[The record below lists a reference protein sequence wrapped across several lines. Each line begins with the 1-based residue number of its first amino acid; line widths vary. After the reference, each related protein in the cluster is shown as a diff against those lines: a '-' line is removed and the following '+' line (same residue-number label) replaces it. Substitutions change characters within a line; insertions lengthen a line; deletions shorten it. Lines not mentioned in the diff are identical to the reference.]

1 MEENE
6 ALERKLPNVE
16 SADSETYQENIS
28 SVQMELP
35 SAMPATQPQVQMSQ
49 PAPITPMQQFAPPMY
64 QATSLSTPAVAEDI
78 DLIEKAWVE
87 KAKAIVR
94 STHGDPFSQNKEL
107 NKVKAEYIKKRYDK
121 DIKVIE

>member
-1 MEENE
+1 MEDNE
-6 ALERKLPNVE
+6 ALERKLPIVE
-16 SADSETYQENIS
+16 SVESEISKESIS

-35 SAMPATQPQVQMSQ
+35 SADPTAPTQQLASQLPQS
-49 PAPITPMQQFAPPMY
+49 APTAQFAVTSPSVASGITPL
-64 QATSLSTPAVAEDI
+64 TAEDI
-78 DLIEKAWVE
+78 DLIEKAWIE

-94 STHGDPFSQNKEL
+94 STHGDPYNQNKEL

>member
-16 SADSETYQENIS
+16 SADSETHQENIS

-35 SAMPATQPQVQMSQ
+35 SAMSPMPAQVVQPVSL
-49 PAPITPMQQFAPPMY
+49 APMQQFAAPVY
-64 QATSLSTPAVAEDI
+64 QASSMATPAVAEDI

-87 KAKAIVR
+87 KAKAIVN
-94 STHGDPFSQNKEL
+94 STHGDPYAQNKEL